1 MCALPAVQNLIQN
14 VVVPPLVPVRCIL
27 DDDGIKDITEVV
39 TRAMDASELRGRL
52 PKGGSIAIG
61 VGSRGMSRLPELV
74 KATVDWF
81 KKEGAKPFI
90 IPCMGSHGGATA
102 EGQAYMLKSLGIA
115 EESAGC
121 PIHSSMDVVLL
132 GTLERGLPVYMDAL
146 AAAADGIFVI
156 NRVKLHT
163 SFSGVHESGVV
174 KMFTIG
180 LGKQAGADSA
190 HILGFGA
197 FAEIMPEMT
206 KLILATKKNVLG
218 ALATVENASEVPCLV
233 EVVMSEEL
241 IERDRELLKYS
252 ATRMPAFPTAQLDV
266 LILSRIGKDI
276 SGAGMD
282 PNIIGRYSTPFKSGG
297 PSINKIGILD
307 ISDASKGNATGM
319 GNGDVITRRFAG
331 KIDYNATYANVITAT
346 VPRSAAMPMV
356 MDNDLDLFRCTIK
369 NCMVEDPAKVRL
381 LWARDTL
388 TLDRFLVSSELLKE
402 LKNKP
407 QCEVLGDPQ
416 PITFDKDGNIEN
428 RDPWS
433 QFPGETH

>member
-1 MCALPAVQNLIQN
+1 MCAMPAVQNLIQN
-14 VVVPPLVPVRCIL
+14 VVVPPLARVMCAL
-27 DDDGIKDITEVV
+27 DDDGIKDIMEAV
-39 TRAMDASELRGRL
+39 TKAMDASELRGRL

-90 IPCMGSHGGATA
+90 VPCMGSHGGATA
-102 EGQAYMLKSLGIA
+102 EGQAYMLKSLGVT

-121 PIHSSMDVVLL
+121 PVRSSMEVVRL
-132 GTLERGLPVYMDAL
+132 GALKRGLPVYMDAL
-146 AAAADGIFVI
+146 AAAADAIFVI

-190 HILGFGA
+190 HALGFGA
-197 FAEIMPEMT
+197 FADIMPEMT
-206 KLILATKKNVLG
+206 KLLLETTKNVLG
-218 ALATVENASEVPCLV
+218 ALATVENAAEVPCLV
-233 EVVMSEEL
+233 EVVMSEKL
-241 IERDRELLKYS
+241 IERDKELLKYS
-252 ATRMPAFPTAQLDV
+252 ATRMPSFPTAQLDA

-282 PNIIGRYSTPFKSGG
+282 PNIIGRYSTPFKTGG

-307 ISDASKGNATGM
+307 ISVASKGNATGM
-319 GNGDVITRRFAG
+319 GNGDAITRRFSD

-346 VPRSAAMPMV
+346 VPRSAGVPLT
-356 MDNDLDLFRCTIK
+356 MDNDLDLFRCIIK
-369 NCMVEDPAKVRL
+369 TCMVEDPAKVRL

-388 TLDRFLVSSELLKE
+388 TLDRFLVSPELLGE
-402 LKNKP
+402 LKNNPK
-407 QCEVLGDPQ
+407 CRMLDEPQ
-416 PITFDKDGNIEN
+416 PVVFDNDGNLVDS
-428 RDPWS
+428 DPWS
-433 QFPGETH
+433 KFPGEKH